1 MRDEILYERKLP
13 VREIVSDSYG
23 YVWANR
29 GALILPLALL
39 LIFDLFLTWL
49 TQRTTSA
56 GAAPGT
62 GLKLEQ
68 LALVWLWMLGA
79 MAFAVGLHR
88 RILLDEPRQDFA
100 LLSPTRS
107 LLAYFWVAFK
117 TSLAMGLITALLM
130 IPVGVYQGVTA
141 AATGQKPSVEHLL
154 PNSLAAVLVSVLI
167 SVRLMLALPGAATG
181 GMRSLRQSWRMTSG
195 NWGRLIVIV
204 LLVTLPFQLPSLAVQ
219 QIGLGDVSW
228 AASVFN
234 GILTIAA
241 LPVMTVA
248 LSLSYRT
255 LAPAKAR

>member
-1 MRDEILYERKLP
+1 MDDEILYERKLP
-13 VREIVSDSYG
+13 VREIAADSYG

-39 LIFDLFLTWL
+39 LILDLFITWL
-49 TQRTTSA
+49 TQRTS
-56 GAAPGT
+56 APGAT
-62 GLKLEQ
+62 PGTAVTLGQ
-68 LALVWLWMLGA
+68 FALAWLWIFGA

-100 LLSPTRS
+100 LLSPTRT
-107 LLAYFWVAFK
+107 LLAYMWTALK
-117 TSLAMGLITALLM
+117 TSVAMGLIAALLM
-130 IPVGVYQGVTA
+130 LPVGVYQGVTT

-154 PNSLAAVLVSVLI
+154 PNSFAAILVSLLI
-167 SVRLMLALPGAATG
+167 AVRLMLSLPGAATG
-181 GMRSLRQSWRMTSG
+181 GERSLRQSWRMTRG

-204 LLVTLPFQLPSLAVQ
+204 LLVALPFQLPSLAVQ
-219 QIGLGDVSW
+219 LISLGDVSW

-234 GILTIAA
+234 AILTIAA

-255 LAPAKAR
+255 LVPAEEQ